1 MSADV
6 RALLKAKTQERAKR
20 ISHPLAA
27 YNASGQLRCT
37 LCATVVKDNEIAWS
51 GHLGSKAHRTN
62 VGRQKEVLRKEEERA
77 RLEKG
82 KRKAVVEGD
91 EGSDGMEEDEEDSL
105 RVASASKRQKTE
117 EEQRPPANFFSDPT
131 RALPSTD
138 VNSGSDEDEG
148 ETTTPK
154 PVAPKEPSKP
164 GPMSQVDLEWAQFE
178 REVLAPNAR
187 ATAAANADDPPLS
200 KKDIYDRATVVM
212 EEEIRYDG
220 DGFPGDAPPTTQTGA
235 GGIVGE
241 YVGGPPPPAEETPE
255 EAAVR
260 KEQEEK
266 ELIMDRILDEERAQ
280 EEADEK
286 VRAMKAR
293 LAAAKKKREE
303 KKKGMVS

>member
-1 MSADV
+1 
-6 RALLKAKTQERAKR
+6 
-20 ISHPLAA
+20 
-27 YNASGQLRCT
+27 
-37 LCATVVKDNEIAWS
+37 
-51 GHLGSKAHRTN
+51 
-62 VGRQKEVLRKEEERA
+62 
-77 RLEKG
+77 
-82 KRKAVVEGD
+82 
-91 EGSDGMEEDEEDSL
+91 MEEDEEDNL

-138 VNSGSDEDEG
+138 AHSGSDEDEG
-148 ETTTPK
+148 ETTRPK
-154 PVAPKEPSKP
+154 AAAAPKEPSKP

-187 ATAAANADDPPLS
+187 AAAATNADDPPLS

-220 DGFPGDAPPTTQTGA
+220 DGFPGDAPPTTQTGV

-303 KKKGMVS
+303 KKKELVS